1 MTGAPRRARALL
13 TCGQPARRPLLRRH
27 GEKLVGVVEVNAA
40 RVDVEVIH
48 LLQSGRL
55 CLRHAEDIAG
65 WIG

>member
-1 MTGAPRRARALL
+1 
-13 TCGQPARRPLLRRH
+13 
-27 GEKLVGVVEVNAA
+27 VVEVNAA